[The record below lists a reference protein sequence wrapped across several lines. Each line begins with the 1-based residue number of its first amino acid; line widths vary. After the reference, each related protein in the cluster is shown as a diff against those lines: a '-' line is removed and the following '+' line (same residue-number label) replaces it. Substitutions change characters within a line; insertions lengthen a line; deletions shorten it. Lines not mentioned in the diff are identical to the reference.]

1 MTYGTGVDAGSILWV
16 SVVTLSFLDICI
28 VEQVLVMKH
37 HAVVAKAL
45 GTELLIITAHQS
57 HHTEL
62 LEWKY
67 DNHKIF
73 LPNSHRKCSRSSR
86 V

>member
-37 HAVVAKAL
+37 
-45 GTELLIITAHQS
+45 Q
-57 HHTEL
+57 
-62 LEWKY
+62 
-67 DNHKIF
+67 
-73 LPNSHRKCSRSSR
+73 
-86 V
+86 